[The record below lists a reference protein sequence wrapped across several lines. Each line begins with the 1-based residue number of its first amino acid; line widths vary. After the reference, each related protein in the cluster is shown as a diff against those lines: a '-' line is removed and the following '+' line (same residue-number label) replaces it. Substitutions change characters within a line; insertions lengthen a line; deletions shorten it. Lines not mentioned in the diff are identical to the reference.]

1 MESHFNLLNF
11 ARAST
16 GMDIASGEGISFHLR
31 PNVAATDSHKRLS
44 FNGSGIMRTEIGM
57 PAKLAVGCL
66 DGV

>member
-1 MESHFNLLNF
+1 
-11 ARAST
+11 
-16 GMDIASGEGISFHLR
+16 MDIASGEGISFHLR

-66 DGV
+66 EGV